1 MTIPPVLLVLDVSAL
16 SAATPRE
23 WLEFSRVGAGYIP
36 QAVYEE
42 MRLLFDRSPDP
53 DLERISR
60 AFNRFYPTSGWQTT
74 DEHAHHP
81 LLKANSGHAMTKR
94 ERVSL
99 AVARCAYGLAQSHPA
114 SLVVLVSSDRSL
126 LQRLYEIKATNLC
139 GITGAAL
146 LQWSRS
152 GQRPIAVSQKLQQMR
167 AQGNQRAAG
176 ASVSQPTPEPSRAA
190 TTASKATASRATPK
204 TAIQNRTAIQTQT
217 KIQPA
222 AASKVN
228 WFAPLAS
235 GLGLIVTMVIAALVV
250 WFLVN
255 SFGLKLNQFL
265 PPVPPAERSS

>member
-16 SAATPRE
+16 SAASPRE

-53 DLERISR
+53 DLERLSR

-74 DEHAHHP
+74 DEHAHHS
-81 LLKANSGHAMTKR
+81 LLKANTGHAMTKR

-99 AVARCAYGLAQSHPA
+99 AVARCAYGLSQSNPA
-114 SLVVLVSSDRSL
+114 SLVVLVSSDRAL
-126 LQRLYEIKATNLC
+126 LQRLYDIKAINLC

-167 AQGNQRAAG
+167 TQSNQRTVPPQRSVERVSAAS
-176 ASVSQPTPEPSRAA
+176 A
-190 TTASKATASRATPK
+190 PK
-204 TAIQNRTAIQTQT
+204 TAIQPKTTLQQPQT
-217 KIQPA
+217 KIQRTAPKA
-222 AASKVN
+222 A
-228 WFAPLAS
+228 WFAPLTS
-235 GLGLIVTMVIAALVV
+235 GLGLVIMLAIAALVI
-250 WFLVN
+250 WLLFDR
-255 SFGLKLNQFL
+255 SGLIEQLL
-265 PPVPPAERSS
+265 PPIAPPERSS